1 MVDAN
6 IISGTVWLL
15 CGLAIL
21 YLGYVIAVRGRADLH
36 ANYDESVD
44 PEYVSRWAGGTAVFM
59 GALVVAYAIRE
70 MVYGF
75 QPYALGGLIVSLLV
89 LSYLTKLFARG
100 VGYRGEYDG

>member
-15 CGLAIL
+15 CGFAIL
-21 YLGYVIAVRGRADLH
+21 YLGYVIAIRGRADLH

-44 PEYVSRWAGGTAVFM
+44 PAYVSRWAGGTALLM
-59 GALVVAYAIRE
+59 GVLVVAYAVRE
-70 MVYGF
+70 MIYGF
-75 QPYALGGLIVSLLV
+75 HPFALGGLLVSLLV